1 MYLNLKC
8 TKYNYLQGIRA
19 VENKLALYLYSSTI
33 EKDKKNC
40 RVELVLQKPFPPV
53 VWWNAHFHETLKYC
67 I

>member
-33 EKDKKNC
+33 EKDKKIA
-40 RVELVLQKPFPPV
+40 E
-53 VWWNAHFHETLKYC
+53 
-67 I
+67 